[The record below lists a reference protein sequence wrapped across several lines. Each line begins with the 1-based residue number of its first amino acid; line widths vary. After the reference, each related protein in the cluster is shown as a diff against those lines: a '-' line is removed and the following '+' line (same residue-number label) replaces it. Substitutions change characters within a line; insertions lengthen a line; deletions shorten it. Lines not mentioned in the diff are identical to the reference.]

1 MWKRSWLSREILFFA
16 VFSFSGAAYAAL
28 LLAGHFLHWE
38 ISAVLCAL
46 IGGVA
51 AISGMAGVYAS
62 AKIYMVPARPSW
74 NTMRTPLRFFL
85 TGFILGPLFSLVVYG
100 AHLVFLGQDLTK
112 GGLAPVLGWLAISSL
127 AGFTQ
132 LLVLF
137 ARLFQVNEGKNPELY
152 DSALLMTRRF
162 RVHFLLRVGTLA
174 LNSFI
179 LPFFYLSSFLTSDVV
194 SGKGTFV
201 FAGISF
207 CVALF
212 SEFLGRYL
220 FFVTVVPK
228 NMPGSFFT
236 KGGGKAL

>member
-1 MWKRSWLSREILFFA
+1 
-16 VFSFSGAAYAAL
+16 
-28 LLAGHFLHWE
+28 
-38 ISAVLCAL
+38 
-46 IGGVA
+46 
-51 AISGMAGVYAS
+51 MAGIYAS

-74 NTMRTPLRFFL
+74 NTLRTPLRFFL

-100 AHLVFLGQDLTK
+100 LYLAFLGEDITRN
-112 GGLAPVLGWLAISSL
+112 GLGPVLGLLGISAF
-127 AGFTQ
+127 AGFSQ

-162 RVHFLLRVGTLA
+162 RVHFLVRIGLLA

-179 LPFFYLSSFLTSDVV
+179 LPFFYLSSFLTHDAV
-194 SGKGTFV
+194 SGKSTFV

-207 CVALF
+207 LIALV

-236 KGGGKAL
+236 GGEGKH